1 MTRCVLRSLLY
12 STIAIASGIIFLAY
26 WDRRRIIKRRTDEK
40 LDESLSETFPA
51 SDPAPYY

>member
-1 MTRCVLRSLLY
+1 MTRCVLRSFLF
-12 STIAIASGIIFLAY
+12 TAIAVASSVIFLAY
-26 WDRRRIIKRRTDEK
+26 WDRRRIAKRRTDEK

>member
-12 STIAIASGIIFLAY
+12 STVFAASCVVFLAY
-26 WDRRRIIKRRTDEK
+26 WDRRRIIKRKTDEK
-40 LDESLSETFPA
+40 LDESLGETFPA

>member
-12 STIAIASGIIFLAY
+12 SAVAAASCVVFLAY
-26 WDRRRIIKRRTDEK
+26 WDRRRIIKRKTDEK